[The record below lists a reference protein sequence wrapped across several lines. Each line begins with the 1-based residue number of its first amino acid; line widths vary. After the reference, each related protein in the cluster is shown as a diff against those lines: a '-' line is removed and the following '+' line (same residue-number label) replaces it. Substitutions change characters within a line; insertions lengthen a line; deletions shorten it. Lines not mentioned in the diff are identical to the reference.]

1 MDSARDHERLAQRP
15 VLDGLVEVGLGRLG
29 DVDRHL
35 GGPDVAGGDHLGAM
49 ERPDRVDR
57 QVDHGVEGIAVE
69 VQERAELQDDALFE
83 LVGLG
88 LEAGPGGTVAL
99 EAARRSREV
108 RTS

>member
-1 MDSARDHERLAQRP
+1 MDSGRDHERLAQRP

-35 GGPDVAGGDHLGAM
+35 GGPDVAGGDDPGAM
-49 ERPDRVDR
+49 ERPDGVDR
-57 QVDHGVEGIAVE
+57 QVDHGVQGVAVE
-69 VQERAELQDDALFE
+69 VQERAELEDDALLE

-88 LEAGPGGTVAL
+88 LKAGPGRTVAL
-99 EAARRSREV
+99 QRRRSSRGF